1 MMAFFEESVFFGVI
15 VSLLAYGVGA
25 LLKKKLKLA
34 IFNPLLIAVVIVIV
48 FLVVFHIDYS
58 VYENGAKYI
67 SYFLTPATVSLAI
80 PLHRQFSLLKKN
92 LAAVM
97 AGAVA
102 GVVSSLACITVLALL
117 FHFTR
122 SEWITFLPK
131 SVTTAIGIGI
141 SEELG
146 GYVSI
151 TAAAIILTGVF
162 GSICAEWICR
172 LFRIK
177 DPIAKGI
184 AIGSASHAIGTTKAM
199 EMGEVEGAMSSLSIV
214 VSGILTV
221 IGAAVIARVL

>member
-1 MMAFFEESVFFGVI
+1 MAFFEESVFFGVI

-102 GVVSSLACITVLALL
+102 GVVSSLACITVLGLL